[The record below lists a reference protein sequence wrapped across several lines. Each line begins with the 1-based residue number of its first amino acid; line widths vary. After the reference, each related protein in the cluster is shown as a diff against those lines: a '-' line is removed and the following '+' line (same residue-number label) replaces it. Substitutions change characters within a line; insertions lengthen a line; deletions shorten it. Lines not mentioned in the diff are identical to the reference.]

1 MGSFFYRVKT
11 KTGEIREGVLETESE
26 AQAIET
32 LSSQGYFILS
42 LSEKKS
48 LSPVA
53 VKEPSVV
60 TPSVTDSFHKVGI
73 RDLSVFTRQLSDLI
87 NAGVTLLHALD
98 ILRNQLK
105 TNPNFSSI
113 INVWYEDIQAGLS
126 FSQSMGKFKDYLPS
140 VLPALVASGE
150 ASGNLDR
157 TMRQAAELFEK
168 EYELRMKVK
177 SAMIYPSLVATV
189 GGITVFILLSFVIPK
204 ISSIFVEMGEA
215 LPLLT
220 SILIR
225 ISNLFAQY
233 WWMVI
238 LGFVGLIFFYKTLLK
253 DPEYKLMFDQWKLRL
268 PLIRKI
274 TLETELARFSRILG
288 MLLHSGVPIIE
299 AIEVTLPVLDTE
311 VYRKELGEMK
321 EKIKAGRALTASMEK
336 EDLFPQFATDM
347 VKVGEESGKLD
358 ESLVKVAESYEKSL
372 EYTLKI
378 LTDLLEPILILIV
391 GIMIGFIVIGM
402 LLPIFQLNLIIK

>member
-1 MGSFFYRVKT
+1 MGNFFYRIKS
-11 KTGEIREGVLETESE
+11 KSGEIKEGTIEAENE
-26 AQAIET
+26 AQAIEI
-32 LSSQGYFILS
+32 LSSQGFFILS
-42 LSEKKS
+42 LTEKKS
-48 LSPVA
+48 SLLA
-53 VKEPSVV
+53 VKEPLSEISKSPE
-60 TPSVTDSFHKVGI
+60 TFRKVGI
-73 RDLSVFTRQLSDLI
+73 KDLSVFTRQLADLI

-98 ILRNQLK
+98 ILKNQLK
-105 TNPNFSSI
+105 NNPNFFAI
-113 INVWYEDIQAGLS
+113 IHTWYEDIQAGLS
-126 FSQSMGKFKDYLPS
+126 FSQSMLKFKDYLPS
-140 VLPALVASGE
+140 ILPALVASGE

-220 SILIR
+220 NILIR
-225 ISNLFAQY
+225 ISNLFSHY

-238 LGFVGLIFFYKTLLK
+238 LAFMGLIFFYKTLIK
-253 DPEYKLMFDQWKLRL
+253 DPEYKLMLDQWKLRL

-299 AIEVTLPVLDTE
+299 AIEVTIPVLDTE
-311 VYRKELGEMK
+311 VYRRELREMM
-321 EKIKAGRALTASMEK
+321 EKIKGGRALTASMEK

-347 VKVGEESGKLD
+347 IKVGEESGKLD
-358 ESLVKVAESYEKSL
+358 ESLVKVAESYERSL

-391 GIMIGFIVIGM
+391 GVMIGFIVIGM

>member
-1 MGSFFYRVKT
+1 MANFFYRVKN
-11 KTGEIREGVLETESE
+11 KSGEIQEGTLESESE
-26 AQAIET
+26 AHAIEI
-32 LSSQGYFILS
+32 LSGQGYFILS

-48 LSPVA
+48 SAVA
-53 VKEPSVV
+53 IKEPASVSALPE
-60 TPSVTDSFHKVGI
+60 TFHKVGI
-73 RDLSVFTRQLSDLI
+73 RDLSVFTRQLADLI

-105 TNPNFSSI
+105 SNPNFFSI
-113 INVWYEDIQAGLS
+113 IHTWYEDIQAGLS
-126 FSQSMGKFKDYLPS
+126 FSQSMAKFKDYLPS

-189 GGITVFILLSFVIPK
+189 GGVTVFILLSFVIPK

-225 ISNLFAQY
+225 VSNLFSHY

-238 LGFVGLIFFYKTLLK
+238 LAFVGLVFFYKTLIK
-253 DPEYKLMFDQWKLRL
+253 DPEYKLMFDRTKLRL

-299 AIEVTLPVLDTE
+299 AIEVTVPVLDTE
-311 VYRKELGEMK
+311 VYRRELREMM
-321 EKIKAGRALTASMEK
+321 EKIKGGRALTASMEK

-347 VKVGEESGKLD
+347 IKVGEESGKLD
-358 ESLVKVAESYEKSL
+358 ESLVKVAEAYERSL